1 MDIYENMK
9 ILNGKYYYE
18 RKDVYL
24 NYTKSC
30 SIIDNPRNIKSI
42 LRKNLDFD
50 LDFLYNINSDDQLTL
65 KDGITKL
72 NNTISWEFSTESA
85 VNYKKIEECYLSLK
99 TPASNLLSIH
109 EFKRHSPSSLT
120 TDLLIS
126 YENWLG
132 EMGMSIFFSLFN

>member
-1 MDIYENMK
+1 MK
-9 ILNGKYYYE
+9 ILNGKSYYE

-30 SIIDNPRNIKSI
+30 SLIDNPSDMDAI
-42 LRKNLDFD
+42 LHKKPNYN
-50 LDFLYNINSDDQLTL
+50 LDFLYTL
-65 KDGITKL
+65 DKNDKIIMKEGITKL

-99 TPASNLLSIH
+99 TPASNLLSIQ
-109 EFKRHSPSSLT
+109 EFKRHSSASLT
-120 TDLLIS
+120 TDILIS

-132 EMGMSIFFSLFN
+132 EVGMNAFFSLFT

>member
-1 MDIYENMK
+1 M
-9 ILNGKYYYE
+9 
-18 RKDVYL
+18 
-24 NYTKSC
+24 
-30 SIIDNPRNIKSI
+30 IDNPNNIKSI
-42 LRKNLDFD
+42 LRKDVAYD
-50 LDFLYNINSDDQLTL
+50 LDFLYNINSDDQITL
-65 KDGITKL
+65 KDGMTKL

-99 TPASNLLSIH
+99 TPASNLLSIQ

-132 EMGMSIFFSLFN
+132 EVGMNIFFSHFD